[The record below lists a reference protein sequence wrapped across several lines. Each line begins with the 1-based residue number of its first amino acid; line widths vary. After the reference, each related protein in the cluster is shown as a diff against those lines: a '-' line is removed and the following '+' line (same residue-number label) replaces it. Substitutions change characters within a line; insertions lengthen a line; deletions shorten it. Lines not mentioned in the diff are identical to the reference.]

1 MVMNHS
7 SAGPSSAPF
16 NREPS
21 MKLKNLLPLVLIVAC
36 ATSGF
41 AGDPPAE
48 LKYARRSTREETRK
62 ATLDAHDVPGERIN
76 ALLEYQL
83 DGDFPKTKEDKYY
96 RIVTLPLPDGVQFEP
111 GGIEYDEKGRIFVST
126 RIGDIWMIENAL
138 ELPPYRSEYS
148 LYASGLH
155 EVLGLARRGDWLY
168 ATQRGEITRIKDV
181 DGDDRGDIFEVVSDG
196 WEIGGD
202 YHEYAFGSKFD
213 DEGNI
218 WVVLCL
224 TGSFNSQHLFRG
236 WSVKVS
242 ADGKMVPMC
251 SGIRSPGGIGRN
263 DAGDLF
269 YTDNQGT
276 WNGTSILRHLRPK
289 HFMGNPEGNKW
300 YDQAPN
306 MGKRPPNPKSGGRWH
321 IEMKKIPELINP
333 AVFFPHNKMGKS
345 ASGICTD
352 RSGGKFGPFD
362 KQMFVSDQGQ
372 SIVMRVFLEKVKGRY
387 QGACIPFRAGF
398 KSGNVPMTQV
408 PDGSMFIGGTA
419 RGWGARGGRPF
430 ALERLI
436 WTGEVPFEIHEM
448 RVRPKGF
455 QLTFTKPVDQA
466 TAADLASYNMQTY
479 TYIYQAKYGSPEVDR
494 TTPKILSATPGKDG
508 KSVYL
513 EVDGLQEGHIHE
525 LKVPGLKSKAGE
537 ALVHPIAYYTLFY
550 FPDS

>member
-1 MVMNHS
+1 
-7 SAGPSSAPF
+7 
-16 NREPS
+16 
-21 MKLKNLLPLVLIVAC
+21 MKIKTLLPLVLLFAC
-36 ATSGF
+36 ATPGF

-48 LKYARRSTREETRK
+48 LKYARRATREETRK

-224 TGSFNSQHLFRG
+224 TGSFSSQHRFRG

-242 ADGKMVPMC
+242 
-251 SGIRSPGGIGRN
+251 
-263 DAGDLF
+263 
-269 YTDNQGT
+269 
-276 WNGTSILRHLRPK
+276 
-289 HFMGNPEGNKW
+289 
-300 YDQAPN
+300 
-306 MGKRPPNPKSGGRWH
+306 
-321 IEMKKIPELINP
+321 
-333 AVFFPHNKMGKS
+333 
-345 ASGICTD
+345 
-352 RSGGKFGPFD
+352 
-362 KQMFVSDQGQ
+362 
-372 SIVMRVFLEKVKGRY
+372 
-387 QGACIPFRAGF
+387 
-398 KSGNVPMTQV
+398 
-408 PDGSMFIGGTA
+408 
-419 RGWGARGGRPF
+419 
-430 ALERLI
+430 
-436 WTGEVPFEIHEM
+436 
-448 RVRPKGF
+448 
-455 QLTFTKPVDQA
+455 
-466 TAADLASYNMQTY
+466 
-479 TYIYQAKYGSPEVDR
+479 
-494 TTPKILSATPGKDG
+494 
-508 KSVYL
+508 
-513 EVDGLQEGHIHE
+513 
-525 LKVPGLKSKAGE
+525 
-537 ALVHPIAYYTLFY
+537 
-550 FPDS
+550 